1 MRTTILSI
9 VLAAFVLLPVPTA
22 EAQFDQAQFGPN
34 VGYESSPD
42 AFSIG
47 ANIIFY
53 SLIQSMQEL
62 AFGADFH
69 VGFGSQESGNVD
81 FDYTTITFAVLAYY
95 AFMLNPDAYLMP
107 LAGLMYYKLKYG
119 DCGGFGFSC
128 DFSEVGLALGA
139 GLLYQQFLVRFI
151 LGVGDVND
159 FSIRLAYMF
168 GGGRPP
174 VN

>member
-1 MRTTILSI
+1 MRTTLLSFL
-9 VLAAFVLLPVPTA
+9 LAAFVLLPASTA
-22 EAQFDQAQFGPN
+22 DAQLENAQYGPN

-42 AFSIG
+42 AFAIG

-69 VGFGSQESGNVD
+69 YGFGSESAGSA
-81 FDYTTITFAVLAYY
+81 DYDYNTLTFAVLVYY
-95 AFMLNPDAYLMP
+95 AYALNASTYILP
-107 LAGLMYYKLKYG
+107 LAGLMYYKYKLG
-119 DCGGFGFSC
+119 DCGFAGFSC

-139 GLLYQQFLVRFI
+139 GLLYQQFLLRLV

-168 GGGRPP
+168 GGGPAT
-174 VN
+174 N